1 VVRYELQEMLIVTE
15 TMEKITHEKTV
26 NKDREKVI
34 KELNILLEKRE
45 KLMQNIE
52 APYSEEEHNLGKEI
66 VKKNKVIDRRIKEI
80 FNELKNEIKQ
90 FNAYKSRNNLYE
102 NPYHSVQV
110 MDGMFLDQKK

>member
-1 VVRYELQEMLIVTE
+1 MLIVTE

-90 FNAYKSRNNLYE
+90 FNAYKRSEERRVGKE
-102 NPYHSVQV
+102 SK
-110 MDGMFLDQKK
+110 DRR